1 MRFPRIDHI
10 RTSEFPAALADR
22 EWWRAGCGRHGES
35 GREVGRGRDQ
45 RHRRQRCPNPCHHRI
60 RDQDRVLLPRRHRRR
75 ARRQPLVHRVA
86 GQQDRPHQ
94 SVMADAASS
103 STGNGKRT
111 RLGALHGRT
120 VDRPDVGRKA
130 SRTLKDPLDLTMLV
144 PEAARPRHQSRSTE
158 ARLPFVLGSEY
169 RLRQGDRS
177 PPRCHSHRHCLVS
190 GALFRWN

>member
-1 MRFPRIDHI
+1 MYSGYCKGNWMRFPRIDHI

-103 STGNGKRT
+103 STGKRQKNPAWRFARTHCGSPRCGAEGFSDAQRPLRFDYART
-111 RLGALHGRT
+111 R
-120 VDRPDVGRKA
+120 
-130 SRTLKDPLDLTMLV
+130 
-144 PEAARPRHQSRSTE
+144 
-158 ARLPFVLGSEY
+158 GSPTTTSISLN
-169 RLRQGDRS
+169 RGS
-177 PPRCHSHRHCLVS
+177 F
-190 GALFRWN
+190 AFRIR